1 MLTEAECE
9 RVEQLVR
16 SHIATPSRDFPQLRE
31 SGQVPLD
38 LIGRA
43 AVEHH
48 NSRIRRCC
56 LILLDHLGDER
67 HIDVFG
73 TALRSD
79 PVPRNRRHAL
89 HALTCQKCKAT
100 EMCVDV
106 SSYVEACA
114 ERDPNAKVREL
125 ARSLLQ

>member
-1 MLTEAECE
+1 MLTEAESV

-16 SHIATPSRDFPQLRE
+16 SHIATPSREFPRLRD
-31 SGQVPLD
+31 SGEVPLD
-38 LIGRA
+38 LVGRGA
-43 AVEHH
+43 LQHQ

-67 HIDVFG
+67 HIEVF
-73 TALRSD
+73 AAAVQSD
-79 PVPRNRRHAL
+79 AVPRNRRHAL

-106 SSYVEACA
+106 TGYVEACA
-114 ERDPNAKVREL
+114 EGDPNAKVRDL